1 MPQLCVADRAPSAG
15 AFCTQ
20 THASRH
26 SAFPPAAAGRPPAR
40 ARACLPGAQ
49 VGEALPFLIPAAV
62 AAAAVLSESKA
73 FAAAAQLGSVWQRAE
88 RLSQVRARGSA
99 SRACASPPP
108 ELGGL

>member
-1 MPQLCVADRAPSAG
+1 MRA
-15 AFCTQ
+15 
-20 THASRH
+20 H
-26 SAFPPAAAGRPPAR
+26 SAPKLTARVTLPFHPPPPAARAR

>member
-1 MPQLCVADRAPSAG
+1 MAADPDRVTYGLKP
-15 AFCTQ
+15 
-20 THASRH
+20 
-26 SAFPPAAAGRPPAR
+26 
-40 ARACLPGAQ
+40 
-49 VGEALPFLIPAAV
+49 V